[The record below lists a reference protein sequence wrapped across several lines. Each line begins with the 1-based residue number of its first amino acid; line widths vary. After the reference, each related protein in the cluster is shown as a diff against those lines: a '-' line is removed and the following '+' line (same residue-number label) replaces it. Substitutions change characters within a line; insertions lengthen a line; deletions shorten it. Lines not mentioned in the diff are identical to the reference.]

1 MDKMTRLHLFVSG
14 RVQGVFFRQSTK
26 EKARK
31 LNLNGWVKNLED
43 GRVEIVSEGEEGKNK
58 KLLDWVRKGGPLLGR
73 VDNIE
78 IKKEDF
84 RKEFASF
91 DILY

>member
-1 MDKMTRLHLFVSG
+1 MNKMVRLHLFVSG

-31 LNLNGWVKNLED
+31 LNLNGWVKNLKD
-43 GRVEIVSEGEEGKNK
+43 GKVEIVSEGEKEKNK
-58 KLLDWVRKGGPLLGR
+58 KLLDWVRKSGPLLAR
-73 VDNIE
+73 VDNVE
-78 IKKEDF
+78 IKEEDS
-84 RKEFASF
+84 KNEFKSF